1 MKVIKDIIVA
11 DVFKYIADGVVVKG
25 SELIVTDNAGFSTY
39 YYADDDSD
47 FVCSINEDLDS
58 YLNDQITPERLR
70 WKAEL
75 RIPEQFYLL
84 MPESKFYL
92 SIFNNIS
99 RNMVF
104 FSLDKNVCDGF
115 KILFTEDEIATLPIL
130 KKYKNI
136 VQKIPAIKE

>member
-70 WKAEL
+70 WEAEL

-84 MPESKFYL
+84 MPESQFYL
-92 SIFNNIS
+92 GIFKHGKNKVIFTIGKNENN
-99 RNMVF
+99 
-104 FSLDKNVCDGF
+104 DDC
-115 KILFTEDEIATLPIL
+115 KILFTEDEIEKLPVL
-130 KKYKNI
+130 KKYKDI
-136 VQKIPAIKE
+136 VQKIPAIK

>member
-11 DVFKYIADGVVVKG
+11 DVFKYIADGVVIKG

-99 RNMVF
+99 RNQVF
-104 FSLDKNVCDGF
+104 FSLDKNVNDGF
-115 KILFTEDEIATLPIL
+115 KILFTDKEIETMSVL
-130 KKYKNI
+130 KKYKDI

>member
-47 FVCSINEDLDS
+47 FACSINEDLDS

-84 MPESKFYL
+84 MPESKFY
-92 SIFNNIS
+92 
-99 RNMVF
+99 VF
-104 FSLDKNVCDGF
+104 FSLDKKVCDGF
-115 KILFTEDEIATLPIL
+115 KILFTEDEIAKLPAL

-136 VQKIPAIKE
+136 VKKIPAIKE